1 MRPLLL
7 QLAFMTDKHSS
18 TISHAYAMLHL
29 QRAQLKSLVA
39 ASKASETP
47 EVHLMQYL
55 YALLERLLY
64 TTHLPESQ
72 NLYRNLKTCGSVM
85 PLQIHKSLTLPCH
98 WINVVEQVLLWC
110 LIFHLTN
117 RGQVKAEGGTAE
129 SRPKALVRRAEGS
142 KASSPGTASS

>member
-7 QLAFMTDKHSS
+7 QLAFVTDKHSS

-47 EVHLMQYL
+47 EVHLMQFP

-64 TTHLPESQ
+64 TTHLLESQ
-72 NLYRNLKTCGSVM
+72 DLQVCHASPNPQVPDP
-85 PLQIHKSLTLPCH
+85 PLSL
-98 WINVVEQVLLWC
+98 NYVVEQVLLWC
-110 LIFHLTN
+110 LVFHLTN